1 MPEKRWPKHRY
12 RWRRAALEALRTTGS
27 FTMAAAACGVSRRS
41 LFRLRQAD
49 PRFEAEV
56 ENALDAYCDHLEELV
71 DQRAFHGADDNI
83 YQHGILVGTRKI
95 YSDRLAEMRL
105 RALRPEQYGDRK
117 ADSAGRATFVVN
129 LGIRKPDDNPTPMA
143 ARWEPSGGSPEGLT
157 PARGK
162 GEGDPGAGPR
172 RS

>member
-71 DQRAFHGADDNI
+71 DQRAFHGADDN
-83 YQHGILVGTRKI
+83 
-95 YSDRLAEMRL
+95 
-105 RALRPEQYGDRK
+105 
-117 ADSAGRATFVVN
+117 
-129 LGIRKPDDNPTPMA
+129 PTPMA